1 MGEKS
6 GNGNGVCRPFGAI
19 FNLPRQSVFD
29 LDEEIEAQKKYQGGV
44 SPILVSRWREVY
56 SF

>member
-6 GNGNGVCRPFGAI
+6 GNGNGACRSFGAI

-29 LDEEIEAQKKYQGGV
+29 LDEEIEAQKKYQGGANRMRNLL
-44 SPILVSRWREVY
+44 IFFYFL
-56 SF
+56 

>member
-6 GNGNGVCRPFGAI
+6 GNGNGACRSFGAI

-29 LDEEIEAQKKYQGGV
+29 LDEEIEAQKKYQGGANRV
-44 SPILVSRWREVY
+44 RNLLIFF
-56 SF
+56 SFLL